1 MGWNRVRRVSTFL
14 DAARLRRGI
23 VGTPWDPVDVVAST
37 GSTNADLAA
46 RARDGAASGSVLVSA
61 HQSAGRGRFDRVWQ
75 APPDTSVAVSVLV
88 RPRSPME
95 RWGWLS
101 MLAGMAVTDALRS
114 VAGLDA
120 GLKWPNDVLVGERK
134 ICGIL
139 SEAVPVGDGM
149 AAVVGMGLNVALTT
163 DELPVPTAT
172 SVRLAGSD
180 ADAADLVAG
189 LLVAFDR
196 WYGLW
201 ESESAAMPGPLGMS
215 VARGYRERCLTL
227 GQDVSVRVAPA
238 DVVTGVATG
247 IDDLARLIV
256 RTESGVRAFAAGD
269 VVHLRRG

>member
-247 IDDLARLIV
+247 IDDLARLVV